1 MAILKIIKAPDPIL
15 KKRCLPVDAVD
26 STIRRLMD
34 DMLET
39 MYDAPG
45 IGLAAPQVAIHKRI
59 IVVDGSEKDAER
71 EPLFLANPELI
82 QTSNELTTFNEGC
95 LSFPDQYAEVERPK
109 TVKVRYLDYN
119 NEIKEIDADGL
130 LSTCIQHE
138 IDHLNGKLFV
148 DRISPLKR
156 NIIIRKM
163 KKIKKTEH

>member
-15 KKRCLPVDAVD
+15 KKRCLPVDVVD
-26 STIRRLMD
+26 DTIRRLMD

-119 NEIKEIDADGL
+119 SEIKEIDADGL

-148 DRISPLKR
+148 DRISLLKR

-163 KKIKKTEH
+163 KKLKKSEH